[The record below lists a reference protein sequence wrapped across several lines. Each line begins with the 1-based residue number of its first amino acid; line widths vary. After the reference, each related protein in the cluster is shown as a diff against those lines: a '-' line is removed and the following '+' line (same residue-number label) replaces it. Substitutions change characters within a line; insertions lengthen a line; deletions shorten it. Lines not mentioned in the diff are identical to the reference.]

1 MRQKVIVFYQAV
13 SMAVPMAINMASS
26 NDNILTS
33 GGGFKALLGGS
44 LCLFSAALSPA
55 HATQVSVHKNETS
68 GLLTWTAEDKGFQI
82 ELIQLLPDFIRAIY
96 KKHNFPDAEVE
107 RAASYCVFG
116 TILKNTSNQLMSYR
130 VKDWRYRAKNDDGSY
145 GKALPVKTKTQW
157 LEEWRKAG
165 VTFSWT
171 LLPDEGE
178 FAVGDWQQGF
188 TTVKLPR
195 EAEFDLIYRWQLDG
209 VEHEGVLEGLKC
221 APEQLDLPAV
231 K

>member
-1 MRQKVIVFYQAV
+1 
-13 SMAVPMAINMASS
+13 MASS
-26 NDNILTS
+26 NFNNSIS
-33 GGGFKALLGGS
+33 GGGFKALFGAS
-44 LCLFSAALSPA
+44 LCLVFAAFSPVY
-55 HATQVSVHKNETS
+55 ATQVSVHKNETT

-96 KKHNFPDAEVE
+96 EKHNFPDAEVE
-107 RAASYCVFG
+107 RAAGYCVFG

-130 VKDWRYRAKNDDGSY
+130 VKDWRYRAKAEDGSY

-157 LEEWRKAG
+157 LEEWRQAG

-209 VEHEGVLEGLKC
+209 VEHEGVLKGLKC
-221 APEQLDLPAV
+221 APEELDLSETE
-231 K
+231 

>member
-1 MRQKVIVFYQAV
+1 
-13 SMAVPMAINMASS
+13 
-26 NDNILTS
+26 
-33 GGGFKALLGGS
+33 
-44 LCLFSAALSPA
+44 
-55 HATQVSVHKNETS
+55 
-68 GLLTWTAEDKGFQI
+68 
-82 ELIQLLPDFIRAIY
+82 
-96 KKHNFPDAEVE
+96 
-107 RAASYCVFG
+107 
-116 TILKNTSNQLMSYR
+116 MSYR
-130 VKDWRYRAKNDDGSY
+130 VKDWRYRAKADDGTS

-171 LLPDEGE
+171 LLPDAGE

-221 APEQLDLPAV
+221 APEELDLPESE
-231 K
+231 